1 MPEPFDAVLLDLY
14 DTIVWSQ
21 WFAMRDQFAARIGG
35 NVDGPLLQKAFESTR
50 PARGVGAHP
59 DVAGDIGAVLVAAG
73 VQPEPDLVRDLVELE
88 RVHLATDVRL
98 YDDVTPVLAELREHG
113 VKTALVS
120 NCSHSTR
127 PIVERLELEQLFDEV
142 MLSFEVRVMKPDA
155 AIYQIALQRLGGVKP
170 SRAVFVDD
178 QPRYCDG
185 GSAIGLATR
194 LILRPN
200 EDAPTD
206 ARGHTVVTDLW
217 SLR

>member
-35 NVDGPLLQKAFESTR
+35 GLDGSRLQKAFESTR

-59 DVAGDIGAVLVAAG
+59 GVEGDIAAVLTAAG
-73 VQPEPDLVRDLVELE
+73 VQPEPELVRDLVELE
-88 RVHLATDVRL
+88 RAHLSTDVRL
-98 YDDVTPVLAELREHG
+98 YDDVVPLLAELRGRG

-127 PIVERLELEQLFDEV
+127 PVVERLELEQLFDEII
-142 MLSFEVRVMKPDA
+142 LSFEVRFMKPDA
-155 AIYQIALQRLGGVKP
+155 AIYQIALQRLGGVAP

-178 QPRYCDG
+178 QPGYCDG

-206 ARGHTVVTDLW
+206 TRGHTVVTDLR